1 MSSLNLHNNPA
12 RWGNAF
18 PFYRWWNCGLE
29 RLTTLHRTERQME
42 SQDSH
47 FKCCLSGGSGF
58 STKLENWCG
67 QGRRGHSSQVPSPV
81 LQRIATSSSFA
92 KPLFVDAER
101 REARGRIGG
110 ERWLNHLKS
119 VLKISI
125 FKCFLFLTMV
135 DSVRDTSPFS
145 EPTE

>member
-1 MSSLNLHNNPA
+1 MFSLNLHNNPV
-12 RWGNAF
+12 RWENSF
-18 PFYRWWNCGLE
+18 PFYRWWNCGSE
-29 RLTTLHRTERQME
+29 RLNILHKTECQME

-58 STKLENWCG
+58 STRLGNWCG
-67 QGRRGHSSQVPSPV
+67 QRRRGNSSQVPSPV
-81 LQRIATSSSFA
+81 LQRIAISSFFA

-101 REARGRIGG
+101 GEVCGRIGG
-110 ERWLNHLKS
+110 ERRLNHLKS

-125 FKCFLFLTMV
+125 FKCFLFLTML